1 MRRVSFIVVPD
12 IQLMSELVSAD
23 RDGVERRKSNRRG
36 RGPVQEAHA
45 FATRLFILGG
55 IDVHHTSSGSFEER

>member
-36 RGPVQEAHA
+36 RGPVPRGAHA
-45 FATRLFILGG
+45 FATRLFILG
-55 IDVHHTSSGSFEER
+55 FRLN

>member
-45 FATRLFILGG
+45 FATRLSRVGV
-55 IDVHHTSSGSFEER
+55 IDVHRTISASFEER